1 MARKP
6 ETTFYQSVHR
16 HMSPRVYR
24 MKLHNAFL
32 SGPADSWYSGP
43 SSDLWVEWKYLVLP
57 KRSST
62 LVKAALTPLQEA
74 WLRDRH
80 LEGRNIAV
88 IVGCPEGGVI
98 FRDLS
103 WETPLECGAYRTRL
117 QPRKDLAAWIEG
129 FVCRG
134 FDGSQPEQQPPIA
147 STVS

>member
-16 HMSPRVYR
+16 HMSPQVYHLK
-24 MKLHNAFL
+24 MHNPYVG
-32 SGPADSWYSGP
+32 GPADSWYSGP
-43 SSDLWVEWKYLVLP
+43 AADLWVEWKYVILA
-57 KRSST
+57 KRPATPIGVT
-62 LVKAALTPLQEA
+62 LSPLQRT

-80 LEGRNIAV
+80 QEGRNVAV

-103 WETPLECGAYRTRL
+103 WETPLKCEAYRARL
-117 QPRKDLAAWIEG
+117 QPRKALAAWIEG

-134 FDGSQPEQQPPIA
+134 SA
-147 STVS
+147 A